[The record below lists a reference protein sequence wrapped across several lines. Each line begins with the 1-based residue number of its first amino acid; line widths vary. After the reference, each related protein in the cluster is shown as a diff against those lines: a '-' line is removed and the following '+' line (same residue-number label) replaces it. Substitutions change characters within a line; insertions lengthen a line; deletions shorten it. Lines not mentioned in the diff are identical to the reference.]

1 MRYGPG
7 HKEEARARII
17 AAAGRGFRARGF
29 GGIGVDGLAKEAQV
43 TSGAFY
49 GHFPSK
55 EAAFRDVVVAGIEEL
70 RVAVEGLRAEYGED
84 WIAPFVDFYLG
95 QKRLCDLGASCALQS
110 LTPDVQRAS
119 EEIRAA
125 FEGEIRQL
133 VDAVADGLPGSDLE
147 MRQGRA
153 LALLSI
159 LSGSV
164 TLARSVADPAMGD
177 AIAVAA
183 RMAAL
188 VICGDRSGG

>member
-7 HKEEARARII
+7 HKQEARARII
-17 AAAGRGFRARGF
+17 AAAGRGFRAHGF
-29 GGIGVDGLAKEAQV
+29 GGIGVDGLARQAQV

-55 EAAFRDVVVAGIEEL
+55 EGAFRDVVLAGIEEL
-70 RVAVEGLRAEYGED
+70 RMSVESLQAEQGAGWLE
-84 WIAPFVDFYLG
+84 AFVDFYLG

-119 EEIRAA
+119 PEIRAA
-125 FEGEIRQL
+125 FQAEIERLVETIAARLPDGTAGER
-133 VDAVADGLPGSDLE
+133 
-147 MRQGRA
+147 RGRT

-164 TLARSVADPAMGD
+164 TLARSMADPAAGD
-177 AIAVAA
+177 AVASA
-183 RMAAL
+183 TRKAAL
-188 VICGDRSGG
+188 ALCHAAE